1 MHGSFATECAARA
14 VLGKSPPPS
23 SGANGPE
30 RSDGASER
38 HARGFLLPGSC
49 LGRTIPLLWKGAS
62 WADPLKEW
70 TREIAVTPGSNLT
83 LAASMERLP

>member
-38 HARGFLLPGSC
+38 RPGFLLPGSR